1 MRSSLGADREHRRAC
16 IDATTAATG
25 EQRLLPIQWRFLQA
39 DRAEHGRYVQYADV
53 ALADG
58 IGRAQLQA
66 ALLALVARHDALRL
80 KFRECA
86 GGWMAQYRA
95 EALSAEAWDDAI
107 VEIDGDAAQ
116 APATAR
122 EHIHAQ
128 VDAAMAELDV
138 KQGRLLRW
146 LWLRDAN
153 GSRLLWVMHHLVV
166 DVVSWQVLAEDL
178 ATALDQLGR
187 GEAVRLA
194 RKGAT
199 GCQDW
204 AARLHDYAYRGELD
218 AEKRYWLEQLR
229 APAAALAFDGDDEAP
244 AQSSSRQHEL
254 RLPPALTRRL
264 LDQATSRHGLRIHEL
279 LTAALGRALGQWQSV
294 DAIRIDLES
303 HGRPDLSDVPG
314 FDGVDLSQ
322 TVGWFTALYPLRLER
337 LRDDLRGQL
346 RAAGAALAAV
356 PHAGIGFGVLNE
368 LARDEDLEQAREGRE
383 SQVLFNYL
391 GAFDPD
397 RGGSRIGARRRRS
410 HALNVEG
417 GVEHGAL
424 TLRIDYSERQFQAA
438 SVAALAA
445 QLERAL
451 VEIADDEGGPGA
463 GVGVGTEDD
472 GTSES
477 TWSLADC
484 TPAELQDLRRHYPA
498 LQDLYPCTGMQQG
511 LLLMS
516 DGANPDGVYLTQ
528 LRLTLDGADP
538 QRLRAAW
545 VELVRRHPVLRTA
558 FLDRGGERLL
568 QAVMR
573 EVALPWREIDV
584 SALAEDRRDAE
595 LERALDDERRR
606 AFALGEA
613 PPMRV
618 LLARLDARRHCLAW
632 THHHA
637 LIDGWSMGLLAQE
650 LFQVYAGQNEDAA
663 PPPYR
668 DYIAWLESR
677 DHQAAADYWQ
687 RYLDGLPLAASAALS
702 ARLDDE
708 ADTDATGPSEQRAH
722 VLELP
727 VALTAQLDRALKHE
741 GVSLGTAILA
751 AWGLLQSKY
760 SAEEEVLFGYTT
772 SGRPPELDGI
782 ERMVGLF
789 INSLPLRLRI
799 DPAQTLS
806 AWLRQVQSMQLD
818 HGDHGFLP
826 LAAIQRACGARAG
839 QALFNALVVVE
850 NFPLDRS
857 LPSMDGEQ
865 LRVLDARGVERS
877 DFPLNLIVYPGP
889 RLTVKL
895 AYQSRQFGDAAA
907 RAMLDR
913 LGHLLAGFAHG
924 LDQRVG
930 QLSPLSADE
939 RERAVRE
946 WNRSEVDYP
955 LHACA
960 HELFQQQA
968 EALGDGD
975 AIVCGDQRWSWKRL
989 SARVAEVAAWLR
1001 RGGVRPG
1008 DRIALALPKEPEL
1021 IAAILAIMRAG
1032 AAYVPVALDCPPER
1046 LAFIAGD
1053 AGIGRLLTVRAH
1065 AALADGSGLSAL
1077 CLDEIDA
1084 AATNSNADAEALQDA
1099 EPQSSEST
1107 AYLIYTSGTTGTPK
1121 GVALSHRNLVNFSLW
1136 LGGAGLYGRG
1146 QGFTQFAPHTFDAS
1160 IGEIFGALLAG
1171 ATLHLL
1177 SDALIQE
1184 PRALAAYLGEHAI
1197 AFAAFPPPYLQ
1208 QIDPAQVP
1216 ANLSILTAGSAPTVE
1231 LARAWSARCRYVNA
1245 YGPTETTVLSSAWM
1259 PAADD
1264 AELAAGR
1271 LSIGRPIS
1279 NTTMYV
1285 VDAAGQLCAPG
1296 LLGEIWIGGAG
1307 VAQGYVNRPEL
1318 TSQQFLDDPWRA
1330 GERVYRTGDHGRW
1343 LDDGRIEFIGR
1354 RDRQIKL
1361 RGFRIELGEIEN
1373 RLREHAGVRDAAVLA
1388 HGDGAERR
1396 LLAWVVRHEDARAQ
1410 PQAEFLAE
1418 LRERLRRALPEYML
1432 PQATMELA
1440 QLPLTGNGKLD
1451 VKALPAHE
1459 LAAGAVG
1466 TVHIAPRDAFE
1477 RALAEV
1483 WAAVL
1488 KLPSAFISAD
1498 ANFFDLG
1505 GQSLLAMQLA
1515 RRISAELGCQMRT
1528 GDVFAAPTLAKQAE
1542 RIRYG
1547 DDGRER
1553 FVSLQ
1558 PDGSLDDDF
1567 PAAPEWLTAPPTDA
1581 TDAAIL
1587 LTGATGFIGRFLL
1600 RQLLDS
1606 MSSTVFCLVRG
1617 ADAAEATLRLRTTMQ
1632 RWRLWKPEDEA
1643 RIVVCAGDLASPSL
1657 GLSARDRAR
1666 IGAEV
1671 GMVFHNGTSMNHLEH
1686 YASAKPANV
1695 DGVRELLRLAMQGR
1709 PKTFHHVSTLGVFSR
1724 ATPRPENARI
1734 DEHTSIESER
1744 HPHAEGYAASKWVA
1758 ERLVTLAG
1766 ERGLPCTIFRLG
1778 LVAGD
1783 REQGRYD
1790 ERQGLHRLMHSASIM
1805 KAGYVDD
1812 GAGVAL
1818 LPVDY
1823 VAQAIVALARA
1834 HRHAG
1839 GIFHLAS
1846 TRPVPIERLFQAYAT
1861 AFGEPIELLA
1871 HAQWLRR
1878 IAEFHAAGVCLPI
1891 LPLVQEAI
1899 DEAARPKNTA
1909 AAPLRDSG
1917 VQFDFAVTEA
1927 ALTELDL
1934 AAPTLD
1940 DATLAMYWRGL
1951 RRWA

>member
-1 MRSSLGADREHRRAC
+1 M
-16 IDATTAATG
+16 
-25 EQRLLPIQWRFLQA
+25 PIQWRFLQA
-39 DRAEHGRYVQYADV
+39 DRHEHGRYVQYADV
-53 ALADG
+53 PLAEG
-58 IGRAQLQA
+58 IGRDQLQA
-66 ALLALVARHDALRL
+66 ALQAIVARHDALRL
-80 KFRECA
+80 KFRESA

-95 EALSAEAWDDAI
+95 EALSAEAWDEAL
-107 VEIDGDAAQ
+107 VEIDADAAQ

-122 EHIHAQ
+122 EHVQAQ

-166 DVVSWQVLAEDL
+166 DVVSWQVLADDL

-199 GCQDW
+199 GYQDW
-204 AARLHDYAYRGELD
+204 AARLHDYAYSGEID
-218 AEKRYWLEQLR
+218 AEKRYWLDQLR
-229 APAAALAFDGDDEAP
+229 APAAALRLDGDDEAP
-244 AQSSSRQHEL
+244 TQASSRTHEL
-254 RLPPALTRRL
+254 RLSPALTRRL
-264 LDQATSRHGLRIHEL
+264 LDQATARHGLRIHEL
-279 LTAALGRALGQWQSV
+279 MTAALGRALGQWQQV

-303 HGRPDLSDVPG
+303 HGRPDLSGVPG

-322 TVGWFTALYPLRLER
+322 TVGWFTALYPLRLEG
-337 LRDDLRGQL
+337 LRADLRGQL

-368 LARDEDLEQAREGRE
+368 LARDEDLEQARAGRD

-410 HALNVEG
+410 HALGVEG

-424 TLRIDYSERQFQAA
+424 TVRIDYSERQFQADTI
-438 SVAALAA
+438 AALAA
-445 QLERAL
+445 QLERTLA
-451 VEIADDEGGPGA
+451 EIADDEGGPGA
-463 GVGVGTEDD
+463 GVGEGGDD
-472 GTSES
+472 AAAPA
-477 TWSLADC
+477 WSLADC
-484 TPAELQDLRRHYPA
+484 TPAELQDLRRQYPT

-516 DGANPDGVYLTQ
+516 DGANPDGLYLTQ
-528 LRLTLDGADP
+528 LRLELDGADP
-538 QRLRAAW
+538 QRLRASW

-558 FLDRGGERLL
+558 FLDLGGDRLL
-568 QAVMR
+568 QAVMG
-573 EVALPWREIDV
+573 EVALPWRELDL
-584 SALAEDRRDAE
+584 SALADDQRQSE
-595 LERALDDERRR
+595 LERVLDGERRR

-650 LFQVYAGQNEDAA
+650 LFQVYAGHDQNAA

-708 ADTDATGPSEQRAH
+708 ADADTAGPGEQRAH

-727 VALTAQLDRALKHE
+727 VALTAQLGRALKHE
-741 GVSLGTAILA
+741 GVSLGTLILA

-857 LPSMDGEQ
+857 LPSMDGQQ

-889 RLTVKL
+889 RLTLKL

-907 RAMLDR
+907 RDMLDR
-913 LGHLLAGFAHG
+913 LGHLLAGVANGF
-924 LDQRVG
+924 DQRVG
-930 QLSPLSADE
+930 QLSPLSAAE
-939 RERAVRE
+939 RERAVCE

-955 LHACA
+955 LQRCA
-960 HELFQQQA
+960 HEVFQQQA
-968 EALGDGD
+968 EALGEDD
-975 AIVCGDQRWSWKRL
+975 AIVSGAERWSWKRL
-989 SARVAEVAAWLR
+989 SARVAQIAGWLR
-1001 RGGVRPG
+1001 RRGVRPG
-1008 DRIALALPKEPEL
+1008 DRVALALPKEPEL

-1053 AGIGRLLTVRAH
+1053 AGIARLLTKRAH
-1065 AALADGSGLSAL
+1065 AGLVEGTALTAL
-1077 CLDEIDA
+1077 CLDDVEVSAGTSDDA
-1084 AATNSNADAEALQDA
+1084 ALLTSDI
-1099 EPQSSEST
+1099 EPQSSDST

-1160 IGEIFGALLAG
+1160 IGEIFGALLVG

-1177 SDALIQE
+1177 SDELIQE

-1197 AFAAFPPPYLQ
+1197 AFAAFPPAYLQ

-1216 ANLSILTAGSAPTVE
+1216 ATLSILTAGSAPTVE
-1231 LARAWSARCRYVNA
+1231 LARTWSARGRYVNA

-1271 LSIGRPIS
+1271 LSIGRPVS

-1296 LLGEIWIGGAG
+1296 LLGEIW
-1307 VAQGYVNRPEL
+1307 
-1318 TSQQFLDDPWRA
+1318 
-1330 GERVYRTGDHGRW
+1330 
-1343 LDDGRIEFIGR
+1343 
-1354 RDRQIKL
+1354 
-1361 RGFRIELGEIEN
+1361 
-1373 RLREHAGVRDAAVLA
+1373 
-1388 HGDGAERR
+1388 
-1396 LLAWVVRHEDARAQ
+1396 
-1410 PQAEFLAE
+1410 
-1418 LRERLRRALPEYML
+1418 
-1432 PQATMELA
+1432 
-1440 QLPLTGNGKLD
+1440 
-1451 VKALPAHE
+1451 
-1459 LAAGAVG
+1459 
-1466 TVHIAPRDAFE
+1466 
-1477 RALAEV
+1477 
-1483 WAAVL
+1483 
-1488 KLPSAFISAD
+1488 
-1498 ANFFDLG
+1498 
-1505 GQSLLAMQLA
+1505 
-1515 RRISAELGCQMRT
+1515 
-1528 GDVFAAPTLAKQAE
+1528 
-1542 RIRYG
+1542 
-1547 DDGRER
+1547 
-1553 FVSLQ
+1553 
-1558 PDGSLDDDF
+1558 
-1567 PAAPEWLTAPPTDA
+1567 
-1581 TDAAIL
+1581 
-1587 LTGATGFIGRFLL
+1587 
-1600 RQLLDS
+1600 
-1606 MSSTVFCLVRG
+1606 
-1617 ADAAEATLRLRTTMQ
+1617 
-1632 RWRLWKPEDEA
+1632 
-1643 RIVVCAGDLASPSL
+1643 
-1657 GLSARDRAR
+1657 
-1666 IGAEV
+1666 
-1671 GMVFHNGTSMNHLEH
+1671 
-1686 YASAKPANV
+1686 
-1695 DGVRELLRLAMQGR
+1695 
-1709 PKTFHHVSTLGVFSR
+1709 
-1724 ATPRPENARI
+1724 
-1734 DEHTSIESER
+1734 
-1744 HPHAEGYAASKWVA
+1744 
-1758 ERLVTLAG
+1758 
-1766 ERGLPCTIFRLG
+1766 
-1778 LVAGD
+1778 
-1783 REQGRYD
+1783 
-1790 ERQGLHRLMHSASIM
+1790 
-1805 KAGYVDD
+1805 
-1812 GAGVAL
+1812 
-1818 LPVDY
+1818 
-1823 VAQAIVALARA
+1823 
-1834 HRHAG
+1834 
-1839 GIFHLAS
+1839 
-1846 TRPVPIERLFQAYAT
+1846 
-1861 AFGEPIELLA
+1861 
-1871 HAQWLRR
+1871 
-1878 IAEFHAAGVCLPI
+1878 
-1891 LPLVQEAI
+1891 
-1899 DEAARPKNTA
+1899 
-1909 AAPLRDSG
+1909 
-1917 VQFDFAVTEA
+1917 
-1927 ALTELDL
+1927 
-1934 AAPTLD
+1934 
-1940 DATLAMYWRGL
+1940 
-1951 RRWA
+1951 